1 MTVFVNKGDAP
12 LTNVQLENRAQ
23 KYITR
28 SWPDQAREKS
38 IRKTDG
44 EFDAFMVTFSADHAV
59 NTANNTF
66 NWQLANYRKA
76 VMRLAQYRLADGRPE
91 QAFSEG
97 SGEYDEDG
105 NEILHTWIVP
115 GIDALPATVEVTT
128 YDDEGNATVETVD
141 NPLIVADD
149 AGREVAQSIVDATP
163 EEVKLFG

>member
-12 LTNVQLENRAQ
+12 LTNVQFENRAQ
-23 KYITR
+23 RYIAR
-28 SWPDQAREKS
+28 DWPTQAREKS
-38 IRKTDG
+38 IRKADG

-66 NWQLANYRKA
+66 NWQLVNYRKA

-91 QAFSEG
+91 QEFSEG
-97 SGEYDEDG
+97 SFEYDDEG

-115 GIDALPATVEVTT
+115 SIDALPATVEVTT

-149 AGREVAQSIVDATP
+149 ADRAAAQAVIDATP
-163 EEVKLFG
+163 DDVKAF